1 MKSFIKIFILI
12 LLLSQKLLPQINNNS
27 SPILVRGMITDLI
40 DNSPMQVEIRF
51 EDPNGKYFKINSNSL
66 TGNFEQILSSNTQYK
81 VRLFAKNIFP
91 TEFILT
97 TPEVK
102 TYTEIEQNYQ
112 VIKLE
117 LGRTVLVYD
126 LFSEGKTDLSSAIT
140 QFLDELNIKMRFNRN
155 VKIKIEVLG
164 VDSRESFVSSK
175 QKKIRKKTVS
185 ETIFNK
191 NEYELLV
198 NRRLVALQQIK
209 NKFLFNNRIAIDLNY
224 SEQINDQI
232 LNNCPKCDIRILV
245 TDYDPALK

>member
-1 MKSFIKIFILI
+1 MKSFIKIFILF
-12 LLLSQKLLPQINNNS
+12 LLLSQLSQSQINNKS
-27 SPILVRGMITDLI
+27 VQVLVRGMVTDQM
-40 DNSPMQVEIRF
+40 DNSPLQVEVRF
-51 EDPNGKYFKINSNSL
+51 EDPTGKFFKISSNSL
-66 TGNFEQILSSNTQYK
+66 TGKYEQILSSNTQYK
-81 VRLFAKNIFP
+81 VRLFADNIFP

-102 TYTEIEQNYQ
+102 AYTEIEQNYQ

-117 LGRTVLVYD
+117 PGRTVLVYD
-126 LFSEGKTDLSSAIT
+126 LFSEGKTDLNSDIT

-164 VDSRESFVSSK
+164 VDSRESFVSTK

-185 ETIFNK
+185 ETTFNK
-191 NEYELLV
+191 NEYESLV
-198 NRRLVALQQIK
+198 NRRLVAIQQIK

-224 SEQINDQI
+224 SEQINNQI